1 MMDFIKKSPAVSAM
15 LASAVILLAAAAVLP
30 AAPVWITD
38 VGNKYIIMRNFARTG
53 QLEIRHDV
61 PGTFPAGGFHF
72 QKTEKGYR
80 SFYPEQFPVLS
91 SYLYRFAGARGITLL
106 PILCGVLLAGAAA
119 YKFRSFAAGM
129 LTLFATPCV
138 FYSLML
144 WEMIPAVLAG
154 FCGVMLLRERK
165 FFPGGIVLG
174 LGLFFREELYFLGA
188 AAGAVLLFQKEWKA
202 LLRLS
207 CGFLCGMLP
216 VWLLQYLLTGHVL
229 GLHGATYY
237 LNNRTGFDLKEE
249 ILGVFWN
256 FYQHVLRFDSA
267 SPIILPVVFLLLI
280 AWVTG
285 DKKVWHL
292 KIFFCVC
299 AGLLILYGV
308 YNFLSG
314 ENFCYR
320 ACMSAGFICAL
331 PLCWLFW
338 SHLKQLLFSGRR
350 RDRFLTGVVLAY
362 TLIVPPLLTRH
373 DVGLFW
379 GARHFLF
386 VMPFAV
392 YLSIR
397 IAKLLPCGKMLLYA
411 LAGVSIIW
419 QLCGLYALLKVSEES
434 DSLTR
439 TVLGN
444 SKRIVASDVFF
455 LPEQA
460 PELFFERDFC
470 EVTNR
475 RQLESLL
482 AELAR
487 RKENEVLFIT
497 SPRWSRLD
505 KETRLLL
512 RNQTARVGN
521 SFAFKSAASGFMDL
535 VFVQVFFKD
544 QGKKS
549 CEKLTKI

>member
-1 MMDFIKKSPAVSAM
+1 MTDFIKKNPAVSAM
-15 LASAVILLAAAAVLP
+15 LAAAVILLAAAAVLP
-30 AAPVWITD
+30 SAPVWITD
-38 VGNKYIIMRNFARTG
+38 VGNKYIIMRNFAQTG
-53 QLEIRHDV
+53 SLEIQHNV
-61 PGTFPAGGFHF
+61 SGTFPAGGFHF

-80 SFYPEQFPVLS
+80 SFYPEQFPVLA
-91 SYLYRFAGARGITLL
+91 SYPYRLFGAQGVTLL
-106 PILCGVLLAGAAA
+106 TIACGVLLAGAVA
-119 YKFRSFAAGM
+119 YKFRSFTAAM
-129 LTLFATPCV
+129 LLLFAAPCA

-154 FCGVMLLRERK
+154 FCGIMLLRDRK
-165 FFPGGIVLG
+165 FFSGGIVLG

-188 AAGAVLLFQKEWKA
+188 AAGVVLLFQREWRA

-207 CGFLCGMLP
+207 GGFLCGMLP
-216 VWLLQYLLTGHVL
+216 VWLLQYFLTGHIL
-229 GLHGATYY
+229 GVHGATYY
-237 LNNRTGFDLKEE
+237 LNNRQSFDWKEE
-249 ILGVFWN
+249 FFGVFWN
-256 FYQHVLRFDSA
+256 YYQHLLRFDSA
-267 SPIILPVVFLLLI
+267 SPVIPVTVILLLFAWVKGEEKEGWRLKNLLFVIGGLVFLFGI
-280 AWVTG
+280 
-285 DKKVWHL
+285 
-292 KIFFCVC
+292 
-299 AGLLILYGV
+299 
-308 YNFLSG
+308 YNFLSQ

-320 ACMSAGFICAL
+320 ACMSAGFICSL

-338 SHLKQLLFSGRR
+338 GNLKQLLFSGSRKN
-350 RDRFLTGVVLAY
+350 RFLTGVVVAY

-392 YLSIR
+392 YLSIK
-397 IAKLLPCGKMLLYA
+397 AVQSMPYKKLILWG

-439 TVLGN
+439 IVLGN
-444 SKRIVASDVFF
+444 SRKIVASDVFF

-475 RQLESLL
+475 SQLESLL
-482 AELAR
+482 TELAR
-487 RKENEVLFIT
+487 RGENEVLFIT

-505 KETRLLL
+505 RETRALLGA
-512 RNQTARVGN
+512 NTARVGS
-521 SFAFKSAASGFMDL
+521 SFAFKSASSGIMDL
-535 VFVQVFFKD
+535 VLVQVFFKN
-544 QGKKS
+544 QRAEVVKN
-549 CEKLTKI
+549 